1 VHSFLN
7 PILYLS
13 GGYQDI
19 MGFFKKK
26 EEKKKFDYSEDTKE
40 LFAER
45 DAFYSEMRQKMGG
58 DASNPEAAKVPTP
71 DKSATKQ
78 DDLDDLL
85 GGGDFNPYV
94 NKEEGSMSGQSNVPA
109 AAPPGPS
116 SSSAFSCQSCGKEFQ
131 EKWGKCPSCGGEM
144 KRAEAAPEVAPEAAP
159 EPVPTFTPTEPET
172 SPSDLSS
179 GDPLDDLLGD
189 FGSGTTDNSS
199 DDSSDTSNDT
209 PSSNIRNSG
218 DDLGTD
224 FGSARS
230 SHSNRKIRKVKKVKR
245 SRKQL

>member
-1 VHSFLN
+1 
-7 PILYLS
+7 
-13 GGYQDI
+13 

-58 DASNPEAAKVPTP
+58 EASNPEASKVSTP
-71 DKSATKQ
+71 ETSNKQ

-94 NKEEGSMSGQSNVPA
+94 NKEEGSMSEQTNVPA
-109 AAPPGPS
+109 AAPPSSS

-144 KRAEAAPEVAPEAAP
+144 KKAAAP
-159 EPVPTFTPTEPET
+159 EPAPAFTPVAPET
-172 SPSDLSS
+172 STPPSDLSS

-189 FGSGTTDNSS
+189 FGSGTTDDSS
-199 DDSSDTSNDT
+199 DDTGDTDDI
-209 PSSNIRNSG
+209 PDSNIRNSG

-224 FGSARS
+224 FGSSRS

-245 SRKQL
+245 PRTKL

>member
-1 VHSFLN
+1 
-7 PILYLS
+7 
-13 GGYQDI
+13 

-26 EEKKKFDYSEDTKE
+26 EEKKKFDFSEDTKE
-40 LFAER
+40 LFSER

-58 DASNPEAAKVPTP
+58 GASNPEVEKVSTP
-71 DKSATKQ
+71 EKSNRQ
-78 DDLDDLL
+78 EDLDDLL

-94 NKEEGSMSGQSNVPA
+94 NKEEGSMPEQSSVPA
-109 AAPPGPS
+109 AAPPAPS

-144 KRAEAAPEVAPEAAP
+144 RRAAAPEAAP
-159 EPVPTFTPTEPET
+159 EPAPTFTEAPQ
-172 SPSDLSS
+172 SQASDLSS

-189 FGSGTTDNSS
+189 FGSGTTD
-199 DDSSDTSNDT
+199 DSSDNTDET

-224 FGSARS
+224 FGSSRS
-230 SHSNRKIRKVKKVKR
+230 SHSNRKIRKVKRVKR

>member
-1 VHSFLN
+1 
-7 PILYLS
+7 
-13 GGYQDI
+13 

-94 NKEEGSMSGQSNVPA
+94 NKEEGSMSEQSNVPA
-109 AAPPGPS
+109 AAPPAPS

-144 KRAEAAPEVAPEAAP
+144 KRAEAAPEAAP
-159 EPVPTFTPTEPET
+159 EPVPTFTPTAPET

-199 DDSSDTSNDT
+199 DD
-209 PSSNIRNSG
+209 
-218 DDLGTD
+218 LGAD
-224 FGSARS
+224 FGSS
-230 SHSNRKIRKVKKVKR
+230 KPSHSNRKVRKVKRVKR
-245 SRKQL
+245 SRNQL

>member
-1 VHSFLN
+1 
-7 PILYLS
+7 
-13 GGYQDI
+13 

-45 DAFYSEMRQKMGG
+45 DAFYSQMRQKMGG
-58 DASNPEAAKVPTP
+58 EASNPDAEKLSTT
-71 DKSATKQ
+71 DKSTSKQ

-94 NKEEGSMSGQSNVPA
+94 NKEETGIPEQGNIPA
-109 AAPPGPS
+109 AASSAPS

-144 KRAEAAPEVAPEAAP
+144 KKAEAAPEVVPAFTPVAPE
-159 EPVPTFTPTEPET
+159 TPMP
-172 SPSDLSS
+172 SSDLNS

-189 FGSGTTDNSS
+189 FGSGTNEDSS
-199 DDSSDTSNDT
+199 DDSKDTSG
-209 PSSNIRNSG
+209 SNIRNSG

-224 FGSARS
+224 FGGSQS
-230 SHSNRKIRKVKKVKR
+230 SHSTRKIRKVKKVKR
-245 SRKQL
+245 SRNQL